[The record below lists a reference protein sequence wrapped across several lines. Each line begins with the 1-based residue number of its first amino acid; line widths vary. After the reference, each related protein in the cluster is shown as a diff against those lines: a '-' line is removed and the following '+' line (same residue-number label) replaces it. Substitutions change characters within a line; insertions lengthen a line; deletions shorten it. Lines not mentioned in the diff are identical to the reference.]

1 MKELSEEIAYPVTQI
16 FNKSLKEGDVPLDW
30 RTGNITPIFKK
41 GSRSSAENYRPVSLT
56 SQLSKV
62 IESIIRDEVVQHL
75 DRHNLIR
82 DSQHGFRPGRSCTS
96 NLLEFF
102 DKVTEEINEKGNVD
116 VIFLDFAKAF
126 DKVPHKRLID
136 KCRLMEL
143 MVQC

>member
-1 MKELSEEIAYPVTQI
+1 
-16 FNKSLKEGDVPLDW
+16 
-30 RTGNITPIFKK
+30 
-41 GSRSSAENYRPVSLT
+41 
-56 SQLSKV
+56 V

-75 DRHNLIR
+75 DRHNLIK

-102 DKVTEEINEKGNVD
+102 DKVTEKINEKANVD